1 MSRKAQTPE
10 APEQAT
16 AQKETTA
23 QTQTSPEQTSAA
35 PQAPAPEGEGQPQEG
50 QAQTPPEAPEE
61 KKDEG
66 GKPAQPEAE
75 APVEDIAALAVR
87 HRVAAWEQAALVRMM
102 AWADGKKVTDAAY
115 RAALAKLHGRRLGG
129 GRMA

>member
-35 PQAPAPEGEGQPQEG
+35 PQAPAPEGEGQ
-50 QAQTPPEAPEE
+50 AQTPPEAPEE

-66 GKPAQPEAE
+66 DKPAQPEAE